1 MAISTIDLG
10 KIKWIWRG
18 AWTTATPYTA
28 DDVVSYAGSTYICVS
43 AHTSAGAFSSDL
55 ATRWNIIAEGG
66 TPTTTLGDVIV
77 RGASQD
83 ERLALGSE
91 GQVLTSYNGNVAW
104 ETPNLATNVYY
115 VSEDGDDANDGR
127 SLNTPWASVAYAC
140 TQMTGPATLYVKSG
154 VYTETLPI
162 TVPAFVAVL
171 GDSMRTTTITAAAG
185 SQSSTMWKLG
195 NGAILNKMLFTGLT
209 GFVLAGDNITN
220 ATLGGVYVALDST
233 SPITSKSPYV
243 IECSAISSG
252 GVGAVVDG
260 SLHATGN
267 KSIVFHGYTVIL
279 DNGAGIW
286 VKDGAKAEIV
296 SCFTYFCHFGYAA
309 TGGGKIRSLNGN
321 NSYGTYGAV
330 SRGFNNAEVT
340 LDGALYGTQVA
351 FTSLTGG
358 SFSVGNTV
366 TGVSSSTVAT
376 VTNVQNTKVYINITS
391 GTGFT
396 DGETIGNGSGV
407 TATVAASGASGQ
419 KGFVLVADGL
429 ASEPVPGGSIEIAG
443 DAFTYVIQN
452 VSGTYVDT
460 TSVITIVLA
469 GEKVAASADNA
480 TFKIRYDFSQ
490 IRLTGHDFLSIGTGG
505 VTTTNYPGVPTNPP
519 AQGNEVVESFPGRVF
534 YVSTDQDGNFRGGDY
549 FRVDQATGRAT
560 LNANAFDL
568 AGLTSLRLGSIG
580 AQLGE
585 LVNEFSS
592 DPTLSGNSNAAVPTE
607 AAVKGYF
614 TQVDQN
620 IVPDTDDTHTLGTPS
635 NRWNHVYVGPG
646 SITLGSL
653 TITDADGALDIKVGE
668 TTAGAKINAI
678 SNGTS
683 NVSVALN
690 GDITLTAAGVLA
702 ATLTDTSTTVAGNLI
717 VSGTLY
723 GPSTFTIDPAGYDD
737 NTGTVVIA
745 GNLQVDGTTTTINST
760 TMTVDD
766 KNIVLGSG
774 AANDAAADGAG
785 ITIES
790 GDGNKTWN
798 WVNSTDAWTSSEHID
813 FASGKKIKIAGSAG
827 TDNKFLQ
834 TTSSG
839 MQWADA
845 AVTVTDITTN
855 STYYPLFTTAT
866 SGTVTTAS
874 VTSTKFSF
882 NPNSGKL
889 TVPNMIVGDNT
900 TSTGALVVGS
910 ANSFAGGLVLGKPS
924 TYSGYISATDNLYM
938 RAYASGGTGNGSVVI
953 ENVTGTPQFTMNSST
968 GVLTTTGGFVESSS
982 ITLKENVN
990 PITNALDAIMS
1001 LVGVTYD
1008 RKNGSSKNEAGLIA
1022 EDVDRVLPNLVS
1034 HSADGHAE
1042 GIYYSKLTAYLVE
1055 AIKSLK
1061 AEIDPLKEEIKKL
1074 KGE

>member
-18 AWTTATPYTA
+18 AWQTATPYTA

-83 ERLALGSE
+83 ERLGIGSA
-91 GQVLTSYNGNVAW
+91 GQVLTSSSGTVSW

-127 SLNTPWASVAYAC
+127 SLNTPWASIAYAC

-220 ATLGGVYVALDST
+220 ATLGGVYVALDSA
-233 SPITSKSPYV
+233 SPITTKSPYV

-252 GVGAVVDG
+252 GIGAIVDG

-340 LDGALYGTQVA
+340 LNGALYGTQVA

-407 TATVAASGASGQ
+407 TATVAVSGASGQ
-419 KGFVLVADGL
+419 KGFVLVVDGL
-429 ASEPVPGGSIEIAG
+429 ASEPTPGGSIEIAG

-452 VSGTYVDT
+452 VSGTYVDN
-460 TSVITIVLA
+460 TSVMTIVLA

-505 VTTTNYPGVPTNPP
+505 VTTTNYPGVPINPP

-534 YVSTDQDGNFRGGDY
+534 YVSTDQDGNFRVGDY

-620 IVPDTDDTHTLGTPS
+620 IVPDTDDTHTLGTSS

-653 TITDADGALDIKVGE
+653 TITDADGALDIKVGADA
-668 TTAGAKINAI
+668 AGAKINAI

-683 NVSVALN
+683 NVSVAAN

-702 ATLTDTSTTVAGNLI
+702 ATLTNISTTLAGNLI
-717 VSGTLY
+717 VDGDLTVLGDNFVVETTNYSVTDALIELHNPAGGAALLSDDGSDIGIKFHYYKTSDKSAALVWANDTGALEYYSDATENAGVISGTY
-723 GPSTFTIDPAGYDD
+723 GTIKGGGLLLEGP
-737 NTGTVVIA
+737 
-745 GNLQVDGTTTTINST
+745 GNLNVAGLAQFEEILVDGNIITTTTSNADLQLGASGTGVVSIPSNNLSIGGDVLFADNSKAT
-760 TMTVDD
+760 FGAGSDLEIYHVSADNTSR
-766 KNIVLGSG
+766 IVESGSG
-774 AANDAAADGAG
+774 NLIIQGTNLRLGNADFSKAYFAADDGGAA
-785 ITIES
+785 TIYYNDS
-790 GDGNKTWN
+790 PKL
-798 WVNSTDAWTSSEHID
+798 ATSD
-813 FASGKKIKIAGSAG
+813 TG
-827 TDNKFLQ
+827 
-834 TTSSG
+834 
-839 MQWADA
+839 
-845 AVTVTDITTN
+845 VTVTGALAATDVNVTTVDTTN
-855 STYYPLFTTAT
+855 IEVTNIKAKDGTA
-866 SGTVTTAS
+866 A
-874 VTSTKFSF
+874 
-882 NPNSGKL
+882 
-889 TVPNMIVGDNT
+889 IAIANT
-900 TSTGALVVGS
+900 TGAVTIST
-910 ANSFAGGLVLGKPS
+910 N
-924 TYSGYISATDNLYM
+924 T
-938 RAYASGGTGNGSVVI
+938 
-953 ENVTGTPQFTMNSST
+953 NVTGELSESGSRVST
-968 GVLTTTGGFVESSS
+968 VGKS
-982 ITLKENVN
+982 IAMAMVF
-990 PITNALDAIMS
+990 A
-1001 LVGVTYD
+1001 
-1008 RKNGSSKNEAGLIA
+1008 
-1022 EDVDRVLPNLVS
+1022 
-1034 HSADGHAE
+1034 
-1042 GIYYSKLTAYLVE
+1042 
-1055 AIKSLK
+1055 
-1061 AEIDPLKEEIKKL
+1061 
-1074 KGE
+1074 